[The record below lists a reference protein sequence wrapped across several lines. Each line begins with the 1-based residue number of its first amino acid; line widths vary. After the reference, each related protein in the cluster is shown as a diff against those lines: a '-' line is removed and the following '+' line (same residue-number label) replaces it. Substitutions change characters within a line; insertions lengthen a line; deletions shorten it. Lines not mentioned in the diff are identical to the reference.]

1 MRVQIAEAR
10 TNNEAEY
17 MVLSVLLDNLIS
29 NRVDPTKPQTSI
41 YMDTKLVVSQLTE
54 DWKIEVDN
62 LVPLYKE
69 AAMRLRRTGAKLTWI
84 PRPEIV
90 KQLGH

>member
-1 MRVQIAEAR
+1 
-10 TNNEAEY
+10 
-17 MVLSVLLDNLIS
+17 
-29 NRVDPTKPQTSI
+29 
-41 YMDTKLVVSQLTE
+41 MDTKLVVSQLTE
-54 DWKIEVDN
+54 DWKIEADN